1 LTAMMKMLYALET
14 DVNKVKAEVD
24 KQLTVNNK
32 DITDMSAKIIIHC
45 TTKLSAQC
53 NYERQF

>member
-1 LTAMMKMLYALET
+1 MMKMLYALET

-32 DITDMSAKIIIHC
+32 DISDMSAKIIIHC
-45 TTKLSAQC
+45 TTAQC
-53 NYERQF
+53 NYERQY

>member
-1 LTAMMKMLYALET
+1 MMKMLYALET